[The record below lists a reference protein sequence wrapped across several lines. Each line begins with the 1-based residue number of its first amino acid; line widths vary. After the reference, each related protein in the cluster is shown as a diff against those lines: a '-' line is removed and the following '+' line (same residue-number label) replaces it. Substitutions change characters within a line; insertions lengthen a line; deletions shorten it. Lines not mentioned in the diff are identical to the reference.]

1 VSSAIALLGAPESP
15 TRRRAAL
22 TSVRRIGLALAV
34 ALGVLV
40 SANLQMMLA
49 SFVFQR
55 LVSLEEPAPGI
66 EGVGK
71 LRVVDAK
78 VWRGA
83 HPSTLGYRELAAA
96 GVTTI
101 VDLRAEKDAVLDH
114 ADASEA
120 GLGVVHL
127 PIRDGQLPSDAQVAQ
142 FLQIVRDAP
151 GTVFV
156 HCGAGVGRTGAMVAA
171 YLVATGQATALQ
183 ALARNL
189 AVGPPSLEQV
199 WWAGTR
205 DLGHRPPAVIV
216 GVSRLLDAP
225 RRLLAGL

>member
-1 VSSAIALLGAPESP
+1 VSTAIALVVAPESP
-15 TRRRAAL
+15 PRRRVAP
-22 TSVRRIGLALAV
+22 IGLRRLGLVLVV

-40 SANLQMMLA
+40 AANVQMMLA
-49 SFVFQR
+49 SFVLQR
-55 LVSLEEPAPGI
+55 LVTLERPAPGV
-66 EGVGK
+66 EGVAN
-71 LRVVDAK
+71 LRVVDAE

-83 HPSTLGYRELAAA
+83 HPSPAGYQNLAAA
-96 GVTTI
+96 GVTTV

-114 ADASEA
+114 VDASKA
-120 GLGVVHL
+120 GLAVVHL
-127 PIRDGQLPSDAQVAQ
+127 RIRDGQLPSDAQIAQ
-142 FLQIVRDAP
+142 FLQIVKETP

-171 YLVATGQATALQ
+171 YLVATGQATGLQ

-189 AVGPPSLEQV
+189 AVGPPSLEQA

-205 DLGHRPPAVIV
+205 DLGRRPPAVVV
-216 GVSRLLDAP
+216 GLSRFVDAP